1 MKSYSVYLHIP
12 FCRHLCS
19 YCDFNTYAG
28 LEEHIPAYIQALCIE
43 IEYIADYCE
52 QQIPVHTIF
61 IGGGTPSI
69 LPVHEIEKIFQT
81 INRVFHFQEHLEIT
95 MEANPGR
102 LSYGYLKSL
111 RDLGINRL
119 SIGMQ
124 SAIPEELCL
133 LDRQHDNYR
142 TEKAVNEARRAG
154 FGNINLDLIFGI
166 PDQTLLSWQ
175 RTMDF
180 ALSLNPDHFSLYS
193 LSIEPGTPLND
204 WLGKGLILEPD
215 SDIAAEMY
223 ELAEA
228 RLHDRGYQQYEIS
241 NWARKDDG
249 LDLMSCRHNLQYW
262 RNLPYLGFGAGAHG
276 YAGENRT
283 VNVRRPARYIERIL
297 SSEVDGSQNVTAFPS
312 TPATTR
318 VTVIDQAEEI
328 KETMMMGLRLTDEG
342 ISRSEFHSR
351 FGTSLE
357 YVYGGEIEELL
368 GLGLLEWDQAT
379 SERLRLTTKGRLLG
393 NQVFQRFI

>member
-1 MKSYSVYLHIP
+1 MKSHSVYLHIP

-28 LEEHIPAYIQALCIE
+28 LEEHIPAYIQALCTE
-43 IEYIADYCE
+43 IEFVAEYCE

-69 LPVHEIEKIFQT
+69 LPVREFGKIFQT
-81 INRVFHFQEHLEIT
+81 ISRVFDIQEHVEIT
-95 MEANPGR
+95 IEANPGR

-119 SIGMQ
+119 SLGMQ
-124 SAIPEELCL
+124 SAIPEELRL

-142 TEKAVNEARRAG
+142 TEKAVNDARRAG

-166 PDQTLLSWQ
+166 PDQTPLSWQ
-175 RTMDF
+175 MTMDL

-204 WLGKGLILEPD
+204 WLGEGLISEPD

-228 RLHDRGYQQYEIS
+228 RLHEHGYQQYEIS
-241 NWARKDDG
+241 NWARKGDG
-249 LDLMSCRHNLQYW
+249 LGLMSCQHNLQYW

-283 VNVRRPARYIERIL
+283 VNVSRPDRYIEKLL
-297 SSEVDGSQNVTAFPS
+297 SSEVDSSQNDISYPS

-318 VTVIDQAEEI
+318 VTVISQAEEI
-328 KETMMMGLRLTDEG
+328 KETMMMGLRLTGEG
-342 ISRSEFHSR
+342 ISRREFHSR

-357 YVYGGEIEELL
+357 EVYGGEIEELL
-368 GLGLLEWDQAT
+368 GLGLLEWDQVT
-379 SERLRLTTKGRLLG
+379 SERLRLTPKGRLLG